1 MRVSK
6 QSGSSFRTEVSYL
19 EIYNERVKD
28 LLNSKCSSE
37 YGSNLK
43 VREHPKTGPYVQDLT
58 KHLVTDYSDVQEL
71 MAKGNANRTTASTNM
86 NDTSSRSHAIFTVTF
101 SQASFDCEDTP
112 RETLSKLNLVDLAG
126 SERANATG
134 ASGVRLLEGAHINKS
149 LVTLGSVIKA
159 LANSSSSLQPN
170 GVRKSTQSSSF
181 IPYRDSCLTWL
192 LKDSLGGNS
201 KTIMISTISPAD
213 VNYGETLSTLRYSN
227 RAKDIVNRPTINE
240 DSNTRLIRD
249 LRSEIERLKSLITEN
264 PNMIEKVH
272 ENEAKVK
279 LLTEEWTQKWID
291 THRILSEQRTL
302 GLRKAGIG
310 IILDSDRPHLIGID
324 DSLLSTGITLYHL
337 KEGVTRIGTE
347 YGNEKQ
353 DIILNGV
360 EVEDEHCLI
369 ELTKD
374 DEAFLT
380 PLNDSICYVNT
391 IRVHQRTKI
400 SQGCILCLGRN
411 NMFRFNDPQE
421 VNRLRMDSSIM
432 SSHALSEMTNNQMNL
447 SRVFSQSSDLTKSV
461 DNLWSQMNNNNADYS
476 DLDLE
481 EKRKEIEELE
491 EEHKRAEERRKEEQ
505 FRADEALRQKRAEL
519 SMLKDESETLHKLI
533 EDSIKAKEQAEAE
546 LQQLKEKK
554 EQFKQFASDCTE
566 TSNKLNSD
574 LHKVNSTDLIS
585 IELDDAQDAANG
597 GQVNQQLNQI
607 GQMNV
612 THLMDVDLNGEI
624 SDDELSP
631 SKRSAA
637 KTNELRSN
645 SSDISDILISF
656 AQRFKLNAED
666 GSPEHQASLIDLDLD
681 ETSSGKPD
689 NIVDQKT
696 ILNHFEELINKRF
709 KELISFED
717 QLKDMEKQLNQQK
730 QLFEIQR
737 NKELGAIEKEKYNL
751 EKMEKQVKLEA
762 LIEKEVQRRLKE
774 QQSNWRTEMESR
786 ATSYMHLTAAPS
798 PPPSP
803 QAQRKQ
809 LNGINGTSPGTL
821 LMENGCSDRHICVQ
835 VPLYQ
840 LRSVNFD
847 AHFEYEVR

>member
-1 MRVSK
+1 MHLSK
-6 QSGSSFRTEVSYL
+6 QSGSSFRTEVSYM
-19 EIYNERVKD
+19 EIYNEKVKD
-28 LLNSKCSSE
+28 LLNSKSSE
-37 YGSNLK
+37 YGNNLK

-71 MAKGNANRTTASTNM
+71 MAKGNAQRTVASTQM
-86 NDTSSRSHAIFTVTF
+86 NDSSSRSHAIFTVTF

-159 LANSSSSLQPN
+159 LANSSSSQQQN
-170 GVRKSTQSSSF
+170 GVRKSTQTSTF
-181 IPYRDSCLTWL
+181 IPYRDSVLTWL

-279 LLTEEWTQKWID
+279 LLTEEWTQKWIE

-337 KEGVTRIGTE
+337 KEGITRIGTE
-347 YGNEKQ
+347 FGNEKQ

-391 IRVHQRTKI
+391 IRVYQRTKI

-421 VNRLRMDSSIM
+421 ANRLRMDSSIM
-432 SSHALSEMTNNQMNL
+432 SGHALGEMANNQMNL

-461 DNLWSQMNNNNADYS
+461 DNLWSQMNNNNLDYS

-519 SMLKDESETLHKLI
+519 NMLKDESETLHKLI
-533 EDSIKAKEQAEAE
+533 EDSIKAKEAAEAE

-554 EQFKQFASDCTE
+554 EQFKQFANDCAE
-566 TSNKLNSD
+566 TANKLNDSD

-597 GQVNQQLNQI
+597 GQVI
-607 GQMNV
+607 GQQKANEP
-612 THLMDVDLNGEI
+612 HLMDVDLNGET
-624 SDDELSP
+624 SDDELNST
-631 SKRSAA
+631 KRSVA

-656 AQRFKLNAED
+656 AQRFNLNAED

-681 ETSSGKPD
+681 ESSKPD
-689 NIVDQKT
+689 NITQQKT

-717 QLKDMEKQLNQQK
+717 QLKEMEKQLNQQK

-737 NKELGAIEKEKYNL
+737 NKELGAIEKEKFNL

-809 LNGINGTSPGTL
+809 LNGTSPGTL

-835 VPLYQ
+835 IPLYV

-847 AHFEYEVR
+847 AHFEYEIR

>member
-1 MRVSK
+1 
-6 QSGSSFRTEVSYL
+6 
-19 EIYNERVKD
+19 
-28 LLNSKCSSE
+28 
-37 YGSNLK
+37 
-43 VREHPKTGPYVQDLT
+43 
-58 KHLVTDYSDVQEL
+58 
-71 MAKGNANRTTASTNM
+71 
-86 NDTSSRSHAIFTVTF
+86 
-101 SQASFDCEDTP
+101 
-112 RETLSKLNLVDLAG
+112 
-126 SERANATG
+126 
-134 ASGVRLLEGAHINKS
+134 
-149 LVTLGSVIKA
+149 
-159 LANSSSSLQPN
+159 
-170 GVRKSTQSSSF
+170 
-181 IPYRDSCLTWL
+181 
-192 LKDSLGGNS
+192 
-201 KTIMISTISPAD
+201 MISTISPAD

-227 RAKDIVNRPTINE
+227 RAKDIINKPTINE

-249 LRSEIERLKSLITEN
+249 LRSEIERLKLLIAEN

-279 LLTEEWTQKWID
+279 LLTEEWTNKWIE

-353 DIILNGV
+353 DIILTGV

-374 DEAFLT
+374 GEAYLL
-380 PLNDSICYVNT
+380 PLNDSVCYVNT
-391 IRVHQRTKI
+391 IRVYQRTKI
-400 SQGCILCLGRN
+400 SQGCILCMGRS

-421 VNRLRMDSSIM
+421 VNRLRMDGSIM
-432 SSHALSEMTNNQMNL
+432 SNTLSEMTNNQMNL

-461 DNLWSQMNNNNADYS
+461 DNLWSQMNNNFDYS

-519 SMLKDESETLHKLI
+519 NMLKDESETLNKLI

-546 LQQLKEKK
+546 LKQLNEKK
-554 EQFKQFASDCTE
+554 EQLANDCAE
-566 TSNKLNSD
+566 TTSAKNGD
-574 LHKVNSTDLIS
+574 LQTVNSTDLIS
-585 IELDDAQDAANG
+585 IELDDGQDSANG
-597 GQVNQQLNQI
+597 DQVINQI
-607 GQMNV
+607 KPNESS
-612 THLMDVDLNGEI
+612 LMDVDLNGELR
-624 SDDELSP
+624 DDELTSTRRSP
-631 SKRSAA
+631 I
-637 KTNELRSN
+637 KTNELRTK

-666 GSPEHQASLIDLDLD
+666 GSPEQQASLIDLDD
-681 ETSSGKPD
+681 TASGKPE
-689 NIVDQKT
+689 NSQLDQKT

-717 QLKDMEKQLNQQK
+717 QMKEMEKQLNQQK

-737 NKELGAIEKEKYNL
+737 NKELSAIEKERICL
-751 EKMEKQVKLEA
+751 EKMEEQVKMEA

-774 QQSNWRTEMESR
+774 QQSNWRKEMESR

-803 QAQRKQ
+803 QGQRKQ
-809 LNGINGTSPGTL
+809 LNGASASTL

-835 VPLYQ
+835 IPLYV

-847 AHFEYEVR
+847 AHWQYEIR